1 MLFLDAEIAAV
12 LALLNEIIRSE
23 ILDNSN
29 TVIGIILFDTEAY
42 YKSPAYAPKGIYA
55 PLHLNPDGR
64 REPNPELVADLKSL
78 QTFLT
83 DKEVLVNSKRV
94 SPTLMMHFYWQKAV
108 DFFKDPALTLEGPTN
123 LMVFLS
129 DWKPNLRGDGD
140 VSVETTLVARR

>member
-1 MLFLDAEIAAV
+1 VLFLDAEIAAV

-94 SPTLMMHFYWQKAV
+94 SPTLMMHFY
-108 DFFKDPALTLEGPTN
+108 
-123 LMVFLS
+123 
-129 DWKPNLRGDGD
+129 
-140 VSVETTLVARR
+140 